1 MPWKT
6 CYRFTRSSL
15 WADITA
21 FEITI
26 KPRSYPTSIDEGTT
40 VAIISAMIF
49 VILRVAPRYS
59 QNRFRD
65 WYRNHPCTLRLPT
78 VYMEGTAQKFDPFQF
93 LCMAIRTSWVDT
105 NILIQV
111 YLSKLYRIRDQPDS
125 FVVWCLGACLT
136 SHRGSFLPKGV
147 RLRAALTPSS
157 LESEH
162 SSFPNSIFADNQND
176 LTVTIYLP

>member
-21 FEITI
+21 IEITI
-26 KPRSYPTSIDEGTT
+26 KPRSYPTSINEGTT

-105 NILIQV
+105 NILIHV

-125 FVVWCLGACLT
+125 FVVWYLGRVWQVIEAL
-136 SHRGSFLPKGV
+136 SLQRGFWLQAV
-147 RLRAALTPSS
+147 LTPSN

-162 SSFPNSIFADNQND
+162 SSFPDSIFADNQM
-176 LTVTIYLP
+176 I